1 MQRKKTFY
9 GVTIGI
15 LMVKS
20 SFRRYLGNVGNALTF
35 PFPVQYRIVEE
46 ALPARMTTLHR
57 SSVLEPCKRAA
68 DELIEAGVD
77 GITTTCGFLSLY
89 QEELAAHCRVPVAT
103 SSLLQVPLVE
113 RLLPAGKRVG
123 ILTFDGE
130 ALKGPYLDAVGVPQD
145 TPLYGMPRTSSFR
158 RWIGEGDNSITFPT
172 LREEVV
178 AAARGLLAHHPEV
191 GAIVSECTNLAPF
204 SHDIHKALGVPV
216 FDIVSMINLF
226 HAGLSPPR
234 YENP

>member
-20 SFRRYLGNVGNALTF
+20 SFRRYLGDVGNALTF

-57 SSVLEPCKRAA
+57 WCVLEPCKRAA

-103 SSLLQVPLVE
+103 SSLLQVPLVA

-158 RWIGEGDNSITFPT
+158 RWIGEADNSITFPT
-172 LREEVV
+172 LREEAV
-178 AAARGLLAHHPEV
+178 AATRVLLARVPGV
-191 GAIVSECTNLAPF
+191 GATVSECTKLAPF
-204 SHDIHKALGVPV
+204 SHVVHQPRGVPV
-216 FDIVSMINLF
+216 FGIVSTLSRF
-226 HAGLSPPR
+226 LAGLSPPR
-234 YENP
+234 YESP